1 MTPGISQ
8 KISEYGNAVADYWR
22 FEGELEFQDR
32 HISVKQ
38 MEKADNLKKTMEDA
52 KLALMDE
59 IVKEYM

>member
-8 KISEYGNAVADYWR
+8 KISEYGNAVAAYWR
-22 FEGELEFQDR
+22 FDGELEFQDR

-38 MEKADNLKKTMEDA
+38 MEKSAWLKKAMENA

-59 IVKEYM
+59 IVNEYM

>member
-8 KISEYGNAVADYWR
+8 KITEYGNAVADYWR
-22 FEGELEFQDR
+22 FEAELEFKQLPV
-32 HISVKQ
+32 SLKQ
-38 MEKADNLKKTMEDA
+38 MEKSDRLKEEMGQA

>member
-1 MTPGISQ
+1 MTPGISK

-22 FEGELEFQDR
+22 FDGELEFQDR

-38 MEKADNLKKTMEDA
+38 IEKSDKLKKTMENA

>member
-1 MTPGISQ
+1 MTPGISK
-8 KISEYGNAVADYWR
+8 KISEYGNAVADYWI

-32 HISVKQ
+32 YISANQ
-38 MEKADNLKKTMEDA
+38 IEKSARLKKTMEDA